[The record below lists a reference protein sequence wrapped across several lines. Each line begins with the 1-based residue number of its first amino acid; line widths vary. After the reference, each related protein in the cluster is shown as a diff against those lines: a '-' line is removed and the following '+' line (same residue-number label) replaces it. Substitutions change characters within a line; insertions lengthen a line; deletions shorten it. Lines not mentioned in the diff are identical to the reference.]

1 MNKLSSFAT
10 IFGIGLVALNSAVYT
25 VDPGEKA
32 LIMDKLQ
39 GLKQTVYGQ
48 GYHLL
53 IPGVQVPLK
62 FIIYRLPSF
71 MTADLNQS
79 TFM

>member
-10 IFGIGLVALNSAVYT
+10 ILGVGLVALNSAVYT

-32 LIMDKLQ
+32 LIMDKIR
-39 GLKQTVYGQ
+39 GLNQNVYGQ

-53 IPGVQVPLK
+53 IPGIQVFSP
-62 FIIYRLPSF
+62 
-71 MTADLNQS
+71 
-79 TFM
+79 

>member
-1 MNKLSSFAT
+1 MNKFGSFST
-10 IFGIGLVALNSAVYT
+10 IFGLGLIALNSSIYV

-53 IPGVQVPLK
+53 IPGVQVGHLL
-62 FIIYRLPSF
+62 ITNRLPSST
-71 MTADLNQS
+71 TAD
-79 TFM
+79 

>member
-1 MNKLSSFAT
+1 MNKFGSFST
-10 IFGIGLVALNSAVYT
+10 IFGLGLIALNSSIYV

-53 IPGVQVPLK
+53 IPGVQVCYLL
-62 FIIYRLPSF
+62 ITNRLPSST
-71 MTADLNQS
+71 TAD
-79 TFM
+79 

>member
-10 IFGIGLVALNSAVYT
+10 IFGIGLVALNSSIYT

-32 LIMDKLQ
+32 LIMDKLK
-39 GLKQTVYGQ
+39 GLKQNVYGQ

-53 IPGVQVPLK
+53 IPGIQVHF
-62 FIIYRLPSF
+62 FIIKSDTNYL
-71 MTADLNQS
+71 
-79 TFM
+79 

>member
-10 IFGIGLVALNSAVYT
+10 IFGIGLVALNSSIYT

-32 LIMDKLQ
+32 LIMDKLK
-39 GLKQTVYGQ
+39 GLKQNVYGQ

-53 IPGVQVPLK
+53 IPGIQVHDKQNIDSDYL
-62 FIIYRLPSF
+62 RLQVE
-71 MTADLNQS
+71 TN
-79 TFM
+79 

>member
-1 MNKLSSFAT
+1 MNKIGSLAT
-10 IFGIGLVALNSAVYT
+10 FFGLGLVALNSSIYT

-39 GLKQTVYGQ
+39 GLKQNVYGQ

-53 IPGVQVPLK
+53 IPGVQV
-62 FIIYRLPSF
+62 FIFLITDAYNL
-71 MTADLNQS
+71 
-79 TFM
+79 